1 MPGQGPFPDASV
13 VSMVDRAHRV
23 VVDGPEIHTPRL
35 LLRPWAPDDV
45 SAALAVYGT
54 DEVARWLAPA
64 MERVPD
70 ETAMRA
76 LLDAWIAEYPSLE
89 PPQGR
94 WAIVRRETGEIV
106 GGVVLLPLPPY
117 RGDLEIGW
125 QLTPGAWG
133 EGLASE
139 AGHAVAHQAF
149 ESDAV
154 VEELFAVVRPRNA
167 RGAATARRVGMDW
180 VGETDKY
187 YDLTLQVYRLRKA
200 DLDESGPTPPS

>member
-1 MPGQGPFPDASV
+1 
-13 VSMVDRAHRV
+13 MVDRVHRIV
-23 VVDGPEIHTPRL
+23 VEGSRIHTPRL
-35 LLRPWAPDDV
+35 LLRPWTPDDTG
-45 SAALAVYGT
+45 AALAVYGT
-54 DEVARWLAPA
+54 DEVSRWLAPA
-64 MERVPD
+64 MERVSD
-70 ETAMRA
+70 EREMRT
-76 LLDAWIAEYPSLE
+76 LLDRWIAECETLE

-94 WAIVRRETGEIV
+94 WAIERRDTGDLV

-125 QLTPGAWG
+125 QLAPGAWG
-133 EGLASE
+133 EGLAAE

-149 ESDAV
+149 ESDAA

-187 YDLTLQVYRLRKA
+187 YGLKLQVYRLRKA
-200 DLDESGPTPPS
+200 DLDHSGPTRSDTPS

>member
-1 MPGQGPFPDASV
+1 
-13 VSMVDRAHRV
+13 MVDRVHRV
-23 VVDGPEIHTPRL
+23 VVDGPRIHTPRL
-35 LLRPWAPDDV
+35 LLRPWAPDDAA
-45 SAALAVYGT
+45 AALAVYGT

-64 MERVPD
+64 MERVAG

-76 LLDAWIAEYPSLE
+76 LLDGWIAEYASLE

-94 WAIVRRETGEIV
+94 WAIERRETGEVV

-125 QLTPGAWG
+125 QLAPSAWG
-133 EGLASE
+133 EGLAAE

-149 ESDAV
+149 ESDAA

-187 YDLTLQVYRLRKA
+187 YDLALQVYRLRKA
-200 DLDESGPTPPS
+200 DLDDSGPTRSP